1 MAGVCAQRSWD
12 RWRTPRLPRPNPVD
26 SAALPP
32 ARQRAATWLSSN
44 RPPPE
49 VSQQQAPGG
58 NPCFLL
64 FQDCHGPRS
73 LGENWGA
80 KRTPGQN
87 LKQTYFLC
95 LEESWSVVDLNGFYR
110 VKWLINRSETLYLKE
125 HLSLQSA
132 SLQSL
137 STPTEQNLFG
147 ICLHRRTH
155 LKKKKWILQPD
166 SLDLCYGLQCVPTH
180 HS

>member
-1 MAGVCAQRSWD
+1 MYTPQEFSAPGFQGHQKPELRFVPSALFQGSSKFAHCTESGASVHTHRQMASGETCWPLKRFQAGYPSSLVAGVCAQRSWD

-26 SAALPP
+26 SAASPP
-32 ARQRAATWLSSN
+32 AQQRAATWLSSN

-58 NPCFLL
+58 SPCFLL
-64 FQDCHGPRS
+64 FQDCQGPGS

-95 LEESWSVVDLNGFYR
+95 LEGSWSVGGFE
-110 VKWLINRSETLYLKE
+110 WFL
-125 HLSLQSA
+125 
-132 SLQSL
+132 
-137 STPTEQNLFG
+137 
-147 ICLHRRTH
+147 
-155 LKKKKWILQPD
+155 
-166 SLDLCYGLQCVPTH
+166 
-180 HS
+180 